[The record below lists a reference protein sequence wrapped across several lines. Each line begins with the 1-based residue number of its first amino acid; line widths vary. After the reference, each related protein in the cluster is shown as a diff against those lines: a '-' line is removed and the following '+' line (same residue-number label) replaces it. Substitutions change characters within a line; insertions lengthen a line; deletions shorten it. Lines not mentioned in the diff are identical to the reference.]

1 MPDASFRS
9 GFVAL
14 VGRPNAGK
22 STLLNACCG
31 KRLAIAS
38 PVAQTTRRRLRGV
51 IRLPDRQL
59 IIVDTPGLHKPKDAL
74 GKQLNRS
81 ALGALADVDV
91 VAMLVDATKP
101 VGTGDE
107 WVAAHVERVH
117 APKLLVLTKA
127 DLASRPQVEAQ
138 LEAARTL
145 ASFDDALV
153 TSATE
158 GFNVD
163 AFINLASERLPEGPA
178 WFPDN
183 MSCDASEHE
192 LVSEFVR
199 EKVLLLCHD
208 EVPHSVAVTC
218 DNISWATDGHASVSC
233 TILVE
238 REGQKGIVV
247 GKGGSMVKRIGTA
260 ARRDVERLL
269 GAKVYLE
276 LRVQVQPQWR
286 RDANE
291 IRRLGYEAKD

>member
-138 LEAARTL
+138 LEAAHGL